1 MNLAKVFQKL
11 PKPIR
16 AKTINLYRYLP
27 SSKKTVI
34 KEIDG
39 VKYELD
45 LSRLVHA
52 QMYHYGVWE
61 PNTTNIIKKYVKKG
75 MTVFD
80 IGASSGV
87 HGLRMA
93 NQVKKD
99 GMVYAFE
106 PSDWMYDYFERNL
119 FLNRDIVHWHNVIL
133 EKIALTNFDGTD
145 FFEST
150 EHGKIGRAIDEPKIQ
165 TQFMTMDSYVERGM
179 IKKLDFIKIDTDGF
193 EAKIFE
199 GGEKTLRKFK
209 PVMIVEFRP
218 SLTKEIIN
226 VLKPIGY
233 HFYKEDT
240 EEEYQSE
247 AELIKD
253 IEGEVKNVLCKTP
266 N

>member
-1 MNLAKVFQKL
+1 MSLAKVFQKL
-11 PKPIR
+11 PRPIR
-16 AKTINLYRYLP
+16 ARTINLYRYLP
-27 SSKKTVI
+27 SSKKKVI

-39 VKYELD
+39 VKFELD

-52 QMYHYGVWE
+52 EMYYYGCWE
-61 PNTTNIIKKYVKKG
+61 PHTTNIIKKYVKKG
-75 MTVFD
+75 MVCFD

-87 HGLRMA
+87 HALRMA
-93 NQVKKD
+93 NQVKKE
-99 GMVYAFE
+99 GKVYAFE

-150 EHGKIGRAIDEPKIQ
+150 EHGKIGRPIDEPKIQ
-165 TQFMTMDSYVERGM
+165 SQFMTIDTYAKNGA

-193 EAKIFE
+193 EVKIFE

-218 SLTKEIIN
+218 SLTTEILK

-240 EEEYQSE
+240 EEEYESDDE
-247 AELIKD
+247 IIKD
-253 IEGEVKNVLCKTP
+253 IEEEVKNVLCR
-266 N
+266 

>member
-1 MNLAKVFQKL
+1 MNFAKVYQKL
-11 PKPIR
+11 PR
-16 AKTINLYRYLP
+16 VVREKTVNWYRFLP
-27 SSKKTVI
+27 SSKKKVI

-39 VKYELD
+39 VKFELD

-52 QMYHYGVWE
+52 QMYYYGVWE
-61 PNTTNIIKKYVKKG
+61 PSTTNIIKKYVKKG
-75 MTVFD
+75 MVCFD

-93 NQVKKD
+93 NQVKEK
-99 GMVYAFE
+99 GKIYAFE
-106 PSDWMYDYFERNL
+106 PSDWMYKYFEKNL
-119 FLNRDIVHWHNVIL
+119 FLNRDIVHWHNVVL
-133 EKIALTNFDGTD
+133 EKIALTNFDGMD

-150 EHGKIGRAIDEPKIQ
+150 EHGKIGRPIDEPKIQ
-165 TQFMTMDSYVERGM
+165 SQFMKMDTYVKNGA
-179 IKKLDFIKIDTDGF
+179 ITQLDFIKIDTDGF

-218 SLTKEIIN
+218 SLTKEILK

-240 EEEYQSE
+240 EEEYKSE
-247 AELIKD
+247 EELIKD
-253 IEGEVKNVLCKTP
+253 IESDVKNVLCR
-266 N
+266 